1 MMLAYIKNKK
11 SILMSVLMLYIGKAS
26 GLLITLFFIPFFHKI
41 MGSAVFGYVAIVLSM
56 QALLTMLDFGL
67 STLVGREFS
76 ARQLSESAL
85 SKLVDNAVL
94 ALLLFYFVLLFFGIL
109 GSFFWGGESI
119 GFIETVVS
127 VFFFLFMVLQNIYYV
142 ATVSS
147 QDYRLASFLQI
158 IGNVIRAVA
167 TACALQFISPSFL
180 CFILSQ
186 TLIAS
191 VHFFAAKYFFEKS
204 VLKNKNP
211 LHINVHTIS
220 DAIGLLKKNK
230 ALAMYALAGAAVMQL
245 DKPIVASFIGP
256 SELSAYYLAMT
267 FCLVPASILAA
278 PVSQF
283 FQPRVVSLFCEGHN
297 GQQAAIRQIT
307 SFSLILGGVVV
318 FPTMLQWL
326 IKANLLKFWLHEP
339 VNLVEILAYTHILL
353 PGVTIGALGYIPLSL
368 ILAAKDYAFQATAST
383 LFTVFTLSLA
393 LWAASVQKLT
403 YICIIYSCYHGMS
416 TIVLWLRASRL
427 PLVSA
432 AAIRSGIIITTL
444 VFVAIVFIQISNLL

>member
-1 MMLAYIKNKK
+1 MMLAYIKNRK
-11 SILMSVLMLYIGKAS
+11 STVMSMLMLYLGKAS

-85 SKLVDNAVL
+85 RKLVDNAVL
-94 ALLLFYFVLLFFGIL
+94 ALLLFYFALLLFGIV
-109 GSFFWGGESI
+109 GNFFWGGESI
-119 GFIETVVS
+119 SVVETVVA
-127 VFFFLFMVLQNIYYV
+127 VLFFLFMVLQNIYYV

-147 QDYRLASFLQI
+147 QDYRLASLLQI

-180 CFILSQ
+180 CFVLSQ
-186 TLIAS
+186 ALIAS

-204 VLKNKNP
+204 VFKNKKP
-211 LHINVHTIS
+211 MHVNVHAIT

-245 DKPIVASFIGP
+245 DKPIIASFIGP
-256 SELSAYYLAMT
+256 SEVSAYYLAMT
-267 FCLVPASILAA
+267 FCLVPASVLAA

-283 FQPRVVSLFCEGHN
+283 FQPRVVSLFFEGHN
-297 GQQAAIRQIT
+297 GQQAAIRQVT

-339 VNLVEILAYTHILL
+339 DDLVEILAYTHILL

-368 ILAAKDYAFQATAST
+368 LLAARDYAFQATVST
-383 LFTVFTLSLA
+383 FFTVSTLSLA
-393 LWAASVQKLT
+393 LWAASAQNLT
-403 YICIIYSCYHGMS
+403 YVCIIYSCYHGVS
-416 TIVLWLRASRL
+416 TIVLWLRATRL

-432 AAIRSGIIITTL
+432 AAIRSGIIVTTL
-444 VFVAIVFIQISNLL
+444 VFVVVIFIQILNLL